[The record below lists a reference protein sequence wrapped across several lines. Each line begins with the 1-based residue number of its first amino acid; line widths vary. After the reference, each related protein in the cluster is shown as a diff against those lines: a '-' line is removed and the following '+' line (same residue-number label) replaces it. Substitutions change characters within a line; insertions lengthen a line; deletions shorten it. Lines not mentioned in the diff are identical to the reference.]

1 MVVQGF
7 ENSLASLKGTTVK
20 TSNPERFPE
29 PGIAPIE
36 LHFSDG
42 SRMRTDY
49 WRIICDGNARV
60 TSFDHQQ
67 KYGLPAPID
76 AFAQMA
82 EVLDGRTLRE
92 AKWNARTGDVVLSFE
107 SNVEMQLF
115 NFTGY
120 EDWEI
125 HFSNGTGEYSNY
137 AH

>member
-1 MVVQGF
+1 
-7 ENSLASLKGTTVK
+7 
-20 TSNPERFPE
+20 
-29 PGIAPIE
+29 
-36 LHFSDG
+36 
-42 SRMRTDY
+42 MRTDY
-49 WRIICDGNARV
+49 WRIICDGNAHV

-82 EVLDGRTLRE
+82 EVLDGRTVRE
-92 AKWNARTGDVVLSFE
+92 AKWNARTGNVVLSFE

-125 HFSNGTGEYSNY
+125 HFSNGTDEYSND